1 MTACTTTARS
11 WIVVVHPD
19 RASWD
24 DVPVAGELMRPGQLT
39 VTVAQEGDAPPGI
52 AHACAVGPK
61 VCRGGTVSGMAQHRK
76 TWAGDAGLASAP
88 GWVHT
93 AVEAALA
100 SVAAEALQP
109 GGRSGPRQCP
119 GRMSA

>member
-76 TWAGDAGLASAP
+76 TWPGDSDLASAP

-93 AVEAALA
+93 AAEAALA

>member
-1 MTACTTTARS
+1 M
-11 WIVVVHPD
+11 VVHPD

-24 DVPVAGELMRPGQLT
+24 DIPMAGELMRPRQLT

-52 AHACAVGPK
+52 ARACAVGPK

-76 TWAGDAGLASAP
+76 TWPGDADLDSAP

-93 AVEAALA
+93 AAEAALA

-109 GGRSGPRQCP
+109 AGAQGPGHVQA
-119 GRMSA
+119 G